1 MKKVTDVN
9 LIKQGCDWNG
19 KDRKGYNDQ
28 YVHGV

>member
-1 MKKVTDVN
+1 MKKVTDVK